1 MSTLSVQGPVLEKLD
16 SPETDKLG
24 RWLLLAIVFIVVAG
38 NAIIPIWSGL
48 IPTMLLVP
56 LVILM
61 RHGGSIGSMLV
72 DRAALP
78 WLLAVGTLASVGLL
92 SLLANGGPGLNWTTW
107 LSSYVSP
114 IVLYFGVRQ
123 YCQDL
128 RFVRQIIAVAL
139 SASLL
144 PLAFGLVQYYREWGV
159 PTGVELLMSRYFIER
174 METYMAATF
183 GNTGNT
189 AAYLALVLPVAMS
202 MCLTRFSGRGMR
214 WLAFLVALIALL
226 NAVIVQSRTLLWI
239 LLLGVPGILW
249 FYRVRLVGLTV
260 VLALA
265 AGMFVLP
272 FLEALDELFAIS
284 TSVFG
289 GTEAD
294 NSVSERVEAM
304 HYALRTL
311 MDSPALGVGP
321 GNTRLVNPH
330 TSAHQFWLQQGSELG
345 LIGLAASFVMSAAIV
360 LRALVMWWPRA
371 GKETNDL
378 AFMCFSGAALYVL
391 YGVIANMTLA
401 MTFVNAWIGL
411 LAVLVAA
418 GEACNSMGKQ
428 AAREAISGGEQ
439 RGNGV

>member
-1 MSTLSVQGPVLEKLD
+1 MNIAAIQGADVQKPDSLPVD
-16 SPETDKLG
+16 LG
-24 RWLLLAIVFIVVAG
+24 QWLILGIVFIVVAG

-48 IPTMLLVP
+48 IPTILLIP

-61 RHGGSIGSMLV
+61 RHGGSLGSVLI

-78 WLLAVGTLASVGLL
+78 WLLAVGIMATIGLI
-92 SLLANGGPGLNWTTW
+92 SLLVNGGPAHNWATW

-114 IVLYFGVRQ
+114 IVLYLGVRQ
-123 YCQDL
+123 YCEDL
-128 RFVRQIIAVAL
+128 RFVRLVVAVVL
-139 SASLL
+139 LASML
-144 PLAFGLVQYYREWGV
+144 PLTFGLVQYYREWGV

-189 AAYLALVLPVAMS
+189 AAYLALVLPIAMS
-202 MCLTRFSGRGMR
+202 TCLTRFSGRALR
-214 WLAFLVALIALL
+214 WLAFFAAMIALL

-249 FYRVRLVGLTV
+249 FYRVRLVGFTV
-260 VLALA
+260 VIALA
-265 AGMFVLP
+265 IGLFVLP
-272 FLEALDELFAIS
+272 FLQALDELLAIS

-294 NSVSERVEAM
+294 DSVSERVEAM
-304 HYALRTL
+304 HFALRTL
-311 MDSPALGVGP
+311 FDSPALGVGP
-321 GNTRLVNPH
+321 GNTMLVNPH

-345 LIGLAASFVMSAAIV
+345 LLGLLASFAMSAAIL
-360 LRALVMWWPRA
+360 LRALIIWWHRA
-371 GKETNDL
+371 GRETNDL

-401 MTFVNAWIGL
+401 LTFVNAWIGL
-411 LAVLVAA
+411 LAVLVAL
-418 GEACNSMGKQ
+418 GEACNSIGK
-428 AAREAISGGEQ
+428 GGLRAPASSVENN
-439 RGNGV
+439 GNGV